1 MGDTQEVTD
10 RRVKITL
17 CSELLPRTSTQSP
30 RVVGLGSS
38 VSPGIRDTTPQE
50 ARSWLFRHT
59 QTHTSYEVKIATL
72 PLMGA
77 KAPNLC
83 EPPFCSKKRSGT
95 FFSRGR
101 AGVNVT
107 DWVYHLVKKETLL
120 KTQSKLP
127 QIPKRFSGSR
137 IPARRHELS
146 NIRVQSQTLTHIQ
159 RHLSRCMSELLHLQ
173 IKI

>member
-1 MGDTQEVTD
+1 MRDTQEVTD

-30 RVVGLGSS
+30 RVVGLGFS

-59 QTHTSYEVKIATL
+59 QAHTSYEVKIATL

-77 KAPNLC
+77 KPPNLC
-83 EPPFCSKKRSGT
+83 EPPFCSKKHSGT

-107 DWVYHLVKKETLL
+107 DWVYHLVKKETLRPTLNQNQNQNSYKFL
-120 KTQSKLP
+120 KDFLDPEFQPGDMNCATYAYGH
-127 QIPKRFSGSR
+127 KRSHTYKG
-137 IPARRHELS
+137 I
-146 NIRVQSQTLTHIQ
+146 
-159 RHLSRCMSELLHLQ
+159 
-173 IKI
+173 